1 MVSVY
6 KIEKPLGKF
15 ISTILAIDDVKN
27 NRIVKHAEEKRNKC
41 IKADYLEQ
49 YHTEL
54 GVLE

>member
-6 KIEKPLGKF
+6 KIEKPLGEF